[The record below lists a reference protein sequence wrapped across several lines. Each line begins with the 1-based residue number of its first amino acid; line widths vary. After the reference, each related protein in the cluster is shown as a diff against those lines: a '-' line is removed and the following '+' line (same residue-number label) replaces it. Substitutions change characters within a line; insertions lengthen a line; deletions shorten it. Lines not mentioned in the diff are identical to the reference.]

1 MDDKLL
7 SRRKS
12 ILVLLV
18 VVVIL
23 SITAISLFS
32 REKSSVVIEYRF
44 YDASGELISDFLGR
58 PRLPGDYRVFV
69 QIYAMAPPGSS
80 KRLVEVYKGVLGG
93 ARFVLSI
100 IEDNS
105 VFADIVRGWIS
116 FKSAQGAKFTEESR
130 VGLQVN
136 IWVVDVETGSVIE
149 RYTEYIDYSPL
160 RISRGGV
167 ERSTID
173 IKLPPV
179 QPMTSSKM
187 LGAQISPAQ
196 IGCISWYEW
205 RVNFTLAPE
214 NYTSIYGS
222 DIRYYDG
229 AYYVK
234 MPILVIS
241 NEQRYFS
248 GELQGSIGVTLED
261 KTLFYASVGIGTG
274 IASKLKSGD
283 VTGGLSKKVGLSG
296 VSRSDYFYNFWDP
309 DSISGGEEGYVWIW
323 ARPVF
328 VYYNEY
334 YIVVCTGY
342 YEESYTG
349 KDKVD
354 FYVEDIIV
362 ETNNV
367 ISGGVEYSVLPSYIR
382 QWLFDDSLSRSEF
395 IVVLEPGTGI
405 PFNVLIPDYID
416 TCGAN
421 FEVSLSGA
429 ILASAAQASPVS
441 SLFAPLVALIE
452 VSVSLSDST
461 SIFVIGGV
469 ENEGPYVEY
478 LYMRF
483 SKIQYKKS
491 GLFRDCYYDVPVA
504 MMFVGE

>member
-1 MDDKLL
+1 M
-7 SRRKS
+7 
-12 ILVLLV
+12 
-18 VVVIL
+18 
-23 SITAISLFS
+23 
-32 REKSSVVIEYRF
+32 
-44 YDASGELISDFLGR
+44 
-58 PRLPGDYRVFV
+58 
-69 QIYAMAPPGSS
+69 
-80 KRLVEVYKGVLGG
+80 
-93 ARFVLSI
+93 
-100 IEDNS
+100 
-105 VFADIVRGWIS
+105 
-116 FKSAQGAKFTEESR
+116 
-130 VGLQVN
+130 
-136 IWVVDVETGSVIE
+136 
-149 RYTEYIDYSPL
+149 
-160 RISRGGV
+160 
-167 ERSTID
+167 
-173 IKLPPV
+173 
-179 QPMTSSKM
+179 
-187 LGAQISPAQ
+187 
-196 IGCISWYEW
+196 
-205 RVNFTLAPE
+205 
-214 NYTSIYGS
+214 
-222 DIRYYDG
+222 
-229 AYYVK
+229 
-234 MPILVIS
+234 
-241 NEQRYFS
+241 
-248 GELQGSIGVTLED
+248 
-261 KTLFYASVGIGTG
+261 
-274 IASKLKSGD
+274 
-283 VTGGLSKKVGLSG
+283 GLSG
-296 VSRSDYFYNFWDP
+296 VSRSDYFYFFRILED
-309 DSISGGEEGYVWIW
+309 ITGGKEGYVWIW